1 MNPGDTTVDDEITL
15 TLPSSSRF
23 IAMARVA
30 AASFGAEL
38 GLDVERIE
46 ELRVAVNELL
56 AVLIEWA
63 EDHGGDTV
71 ELRFTMGDD
80 DLAVAGEVRGAD
92 AAVGHE
98 PDVDVLTAQILSGV
112 TDGYELVGGR
122 GHIRKLL
129 AGA

>member
-1 MNPGDTTVDDEITL
+1 MHDEIIL
-15 TLPSSSRF
+15 TLPSSSQF
-23 IAMARVA
+23 IAVARVT

-46 ELRVAVNELL
+46 ELRIGVNELL

-71 ELRFTMGDD
+71 ELRFSLDGD
-80 DLAVAGEVRGAD
+80 DLAVSGEVNGSETHGAD
-92 AAVGHE
+92 

-122 GHIRKLL
+122 GHIRKRLVP
-129 AGA
+129 A